1 MSAARKMTE
10 VKAAS
15 APPPKGSATAP
26 AARTVSTQL
35 VTLTNPAG
43 GESEAIRALR
53 THVMAQHLSFGRR
66 ALAVCAASAGVGC
79 TFVAANL
86 AIALSQVGVST
97 LLIDADLREPG
108 LDKLLPPGRSQPGL
122 AQFLSNPEIAVG
134 DCLDQDAL
142 PNLSVMYAGGAT
154 SNAQELLASDRFG
167 ALMNACLRDF
177 DATIVD
183 TAPANRFADARRVS
197 TVVGYSLLV
206 ARRHHTFAK
215 DLRVLTAQ
223 LQADHAR
230 VIGSVLN
237 EA

>member
-1 MSAARKMTE
+1 MSAARKTQD
-10 VKAAS
+10 AAP
-15 APPPKGSATAP
+15 APSVATREPPSAP
-26 AARTVSTQL
+26 AARKVSNQL

-53 THVMAQHLSFGRR
+53 THVMAQHLNLGRR
-66 ALAVCAASAGVGC
+66 ALAICAASAGVGC

-108 LDKLLPPGRSQPGL
+108 LDRLLPPSRTQPGL
-122 AQFLSNPEIAVG
+122 TQFLSNPDMTVG

-142 PNLSVMYAGGAT
+142 PNLSVMYAGGGA
-154 SNAQELLASDRFG
+154 SNAQELLASDRFS

-206 ARRHHTFAK
+206 ARRNHTFAK
-215 DLRVLTAQ
+215 DLRVMTAQ
-223 LQADHAR
+223 LEADHAR